1 MTLQRQQY
9 SMDRILARQKG
20 LTIVELLVSI
30 AITSVIMLAVGS
42 SMMITTAAMPDVD
55 GPANALI
62 TTSEIAEQLA
72 NELQYAISI
81 NNRSTSMVEFT
92 VADRDGFA
100 TPETIRYEWSGT
112 PGDPLTRQ
120 YNSGSVVEVLDA
132 VQEFNLSYDLET
144 INDEVMPQYESAETL
159 LIGYSSTVNLADYQ
173 LRPTQWYGQY
183 FHPSLPGD
191 AVSWKVTRIEFF
203 VKVDGQPT
211 GDWRVQL
218 QLPTAGDLPSGDV
231 LEQKRFLEETVNESM
246 YLKQQF
252 TFSDMSGLS
261 PQQGLCLV
269 LKPVSGSYPGLLW
282 GQDGGVSTPNSY
294 LVRSY
299 DSGSS
304 WSARTD
310 ESLLFSVYGTVTTSG
325 QPTIQNT
332 YYVKAVRIKIRTGAD
347 EQSIVYAGVM
357 CLNRPEVTQ

>member
-1 MTLQRQQY
+1 MTLQRQKY
-9 SMDRILARQKG
+9 GMARQKG
-20 LTIVELLVSI
+20 LTIIELLVSI
-30 AITSVIMLAVGS
+30 AIASIIMFAIGS
-42 SMMITTAAMPDVD
+42 SMVITTKAMPDVG
-55 GPANALI
+55 GPANAVI
-62 TTSEIAEQLA
+62 TTSEVAEQLA

-81 NNRSTSMVEFT
+81 NNHSASMVEFT

-100 TPETIRYEWSGT
+100 TPETIRYEWSGV
-112 PGDPLTRQ
+112 PGAPLTRR
-120 YNSGSVVEVLDA
+120 YNSGSVVEVLNA
-132 VQEFNLSYDLET
+132 VQQFNLSYDLDN
-144 INDEVMPQYESAETL
+144 ISKAAMPQYESAETL
-159 LIGYSSTVNLADYQ
+159 LIGYSSTQNLADYQ

-183 FHPSLPGD
+183 FRPTLPAD

-203 VKVDGQPT
+203 AKVDGQPT

-218 QLPTAGDLPSGDV
+218 QSPTAGNLPSGNV
-231 LEQKRFLEETVNESM
+231 LEQKRFLEETVNENM
-246 YLKQQF
+246 YLRQQF

-269 LKPVSGSYPGLLW
+269 LKPISGSYPGLLW
-282 GQDGGVSTPNSY
+282 GQNGGVSTPNSY

-304 WSARTD
+304 WSARTN

-332 YYVKAVRIKIRTGAD
+332 YYVKTVRIKIRTGAD
-347 EQSIVYAGVM
+347 EQSIVYAGVT
-357 CLNRPEVTQ
+357 CLNKPEVKQ